1 MAITSAS
8 LPAKK
13 RILTVCVRLFLEK
26 GYKRST
32 LAEIIKK
39 ADVSYSTFQ
48 NIFRAKDGVLTEL
61 VEFMF
66 SNQFAM
72 ARDEAG
78 AKLPPVY
85 VYAVETAIQM
95 TLTEL
100 NENLREIYI
109 EAYTEKEASEYILRE
124 TAKELH
130 GIFGSYLPDA
140 TERDFYDM
148 EIGSASIMR
157 GYMAHPCDE
166 ELTLE
171 KKLRLFLTMSLRAY
185 NVPKEEVEQVIRF
198 VEGLDIRAIA
208 EQVMQKLFKAL
219 AMRYEFPSRALYR
232 NSEPKV
238 GKVCPAFRLGCRVEF
253 VQRPGKSGGFLL
265 GQCVHQIFVKGRF
278 DLRFGGFQALRLFR
292 GVQQLTAPVVGGVP
306 ADEVALR
313 FQLLRLPGDF
323 GDFPFRNIHGSL
335 LRYIVVCATI
345 VPCSIPGCHTELQL
359 KSLEKILIARRARS
373 SYETCFVIS
382 FLINRKT
389 GSAIRRCLSD

>member
-140 TERDFYDM
+140 TERDFYNM

-185 NVPKEEVEQVIRF
+185 SVPKEEVEQVIRF

-219 AMRYEFPSRALYR
+219 AMRYEFS
-232 NSEPKV
+232 
-238 GKVCPAFRLGCRVEF
+238 
-253 VQRPGKSGGFLL
+253 
-265 GQCVHQIFVKGRF
+265 
-278 DLRFGGFQALRLFR
+278 
-292 GVQQLTAPVVGGVP
+292 LTG
-306 ADEVALR
+306 
-313 FQLLRLPGDF
+313 
-323 GDFPFRNIHGSL
+323 
-335 LRYIVVCATI
+335 I
-345 VPCSIPGCHTELQL
+345 VPEQ
-359 KSLEKILIARRARS
+359 
-373 SYETCFVIS
+373 
-382 FLINRKT
+382 
-389 GSAIRRCLSD
+389 

>member
-32 LAEIIKK
+32 LAEIIEK

-157 GYMAHPCDE
+157 GYMAHPCDG

-185 NVPKEEVEQVIRF
+185 NVPKEETEQAIRF
-198 VEGLDIRAIA
+198 VEGLDIRTIS
-208 EQVMQKLFKAL
+208 EQVMQALLRAL
-219 AMRYEFPSRALYR
+219 AMRFEFSLAGITL
-232 NSEPKV
+232 
-238 GKVCPAFRLGCRVEF
+238 PA
-253 VQRPGKSGGFLL
+253 QK
-265 GQCVHQIFVKGRF
+265 
-278 DLRFGGFQALRLFR
+278 
-292 GVQQLTAPVVGGVP
+292 
-306 ADEVALR
+306 
-313 FQLLRLPGDF
+313 
-323 GDFPFRNIHGSL
+323 
-335 LRYIVVCATI
+335 
-345 VPCSIPGCHTELQL
+345 
-359 KSLEKILIARRARS
+359 
-373 SYETCFVIS
+373 
-382 FLINRKT
+382 
-389 GSAIRRCLSD
+389 

>member
-85 VYAVETAIQM
+85 VYAVETAIQI

-140 TERDFYDM
+140 TERDFYNM

-157 GYMAHPCDE
+157 GYMAHPCDA

-185 NVPKEEVEQVIRF
+185 NVPKEETEQAIRF
-198 VEGLDIRAIA
+198 VEGLDIRTIS
-208 EQVMQKLFKAL
+208 EQVMQALFRAL
-219 AMRYEFPSRALYR
+219 AMRFEFSLAGITL
-232 NSEPKV
+232 
-238 GKVCPAFRLGCRVEF
+238 PA
-253 VQRPGKSGGFLL
+253 QK
-265 GQCVHQIFVKGRF
+265 
-278 DLRFGGFQALRLFR
+278 
-292 GVQQLTAPVVGGVP
+292 
-306 ADEVALR
+306 
-313 FQLLRLPGDF
+313 
-323 GDFPFRNIHGSL
+323 
-335 LRYIVVCATI
+335 
-345 VPCSIPGCHTELQL
+345 
-359 KSLEKILIARRARS
+359 
-373 SYETCFVIS
+373 
-382 FLINRKT
+382 
-389 GSAIRRCLSD
+389 